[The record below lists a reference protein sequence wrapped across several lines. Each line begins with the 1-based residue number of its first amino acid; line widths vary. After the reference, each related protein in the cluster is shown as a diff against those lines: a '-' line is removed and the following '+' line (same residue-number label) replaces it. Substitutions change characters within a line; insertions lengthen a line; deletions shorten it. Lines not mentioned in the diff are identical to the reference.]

1 MARGSGLGELKCKLV
16 VRGSVE
22 WTGKAAQ
29 AARPGKPAVCCASSA
44 FEAAP
49 GCLASP
55 GITQQP
61 PAVLSFRFC
70 ANPSLHVRWAMNKQ
84 GCTSVA
90 LSERGGRRPRHALV
104 VQAQRQVAE
113 LSLPQLHQ
121 HASVTSFVLRGVA
134 QAAG

>member
-1 MARGSGLGELKCKLV
+1 MRRRSHLAAVLEAVGRRGGAVARGSGLGELKCKL
-16 VRGSVE
+16 
-22 WTGKAAQ
+22 
-29 AARPGKPAVCCASSA
+29 
-44 FEAAP
+44 
-49 GCLASP
+49 
-55 GITQQP
+55 
-61 PAVLSFRFC
+61 
-70 ANPSLHVRWAMNKQ
+70 VRWAMNKQ